1 MTSRTFARSR
11 RRFLA
16 LCGGAAAPALVLKSW
31 SEENSTP
38 APATTPNVGDAGT
51 SAAWAAAFEKA
62 MEEYMTPRAIP
73 GGVLAVMKDRRLV
86 FAKGYGW
93 ADREKKLPVK
103 PDSLFRLASISKP
116 ITAVA
121 VMKQI
126 EEGKLSLD
134 DKPFQMLNL
143 KPVTEPGKEPD
154 PRIAGITIRQLL
166 QHTGG
171 WDRDTSGDP
180 MFKPA
185 MIAKKTGTPPPAAQE
200 AIIRYM
206 LGQPLDFNP
215 GERYA
220 YSNFGYCVLGRILEK
235 VTGQPYEIY
244 LKEKILS
251 PAGAHHMRQGATRES
266 GQAPGEVK
274 YYTPENE
281 MADSVFPDVKEKVG
295 WPYGGFFAEAM
306 DSHGGWISSAV
317 DLLRFSA
324 ALDDPA
330 GSPLLKAETIREMY
344 APPPAPAA
352 RKPDGSLADRFYA
365 CGWDVRTN
373 GPKGRTDYT
382 HNGSLP
388 GTFTL
393 LMRRSDGLSWA
404 VLFNQRSSD
413 PKLPDLAISPA
424 LHKAADSITDWPAE
438 DLFSKWA

>member
-1 MTSRTFARSR
+1 MSSWQIPPSR

-16 LCGGAAAPALVLKSW
+16 LCGAAAPALLLKSRADGQPAAP
-31 SEENSTP
+31 EP
-38 APATTPNVGDAGT
+38 APLDAALTGDGPWAG
-51 SAAWAAAFEKA
+51 ALNKA
-62 MEEYMTPRAIP
+62 MEEYMKPRNMP
-73 GGVLAVMKDRRLV
+73 GGALAVIKDRRLV

-116 ITAVA
+116 VTAVA
-121 VMKQI
+121 VMKMV

-134 DKPFQMLNL
+134 DKPFPMLNL
-143 KPVTEPGKEPD
+143 EPVLDPVRPPD
-154 PRIAGITIRQLL
+154 ARLKDITIRQLL

-171 WDRDTSGDP
+171 WDRDKSGDP
-180 MFKPA
+180 MFRPDMTAEKA
-185 MIAKKTGTPPPAAQE
+185 GTLPPAGQN

-235 VTGQPYEIY
+235 LSGQSYEACM
-244 LKEKILS
+244 KEKILT
-251 PAGAHHMRQGATRES
+251 PVGALGMRLCATLENQ
-266 GQAPGEVK
+266 QAPGEVK
-274 YYTPENE
+274 YYMPDDEE
-281 MADSVFPDVKEKVG
+281 CDSVFPSVKERVPV
-295 WPYGGFFAEAM
+295 PYGGFYAEAM
-306 DSHGGWISSAV
+306 DAHGGWLSSAV

-330 GSPLLKAETIREMY
+330 HSPLLKPGTIREMY
-344 APPPAPAA
+344 APPPPPVG
-352 RKPDGSLADRFYA
+352 RKPDGSPAERFYS
-365 CGWDVRTN
+365 CGWDVRLN
-373 GPKGRTDYT
+373 GPKGRTEYT

-404 VLFNQRSSD
+404 VLFNQRSND
-413 PKLPDLAISPA
+413 PKLSDLAISSA
-424 LHKAADSITDWPAE
+424 LHRAADGITDWPE
-438 DLFSKWA
+438 GDLFSKWV